1 MFSKGYREVT
11 LLGQNV
17 DSYLWKSEDGSVT
30 VDFPELLE
38 RVAAISPLLRVR
50 FATNHPKDISD
61 SLIDVMASHGNI
73 CRHIHL
79 PVQSGSN
86 RLLEKMRRRYTREWY
101 LERVAA
107 IRKAMEK
114 TNMLYGM

>member
-79 PVQSGSN
+79 PV
-86 RLLEKMRRRYTREWY
+86 
-101 LERVAA
+101 RVRISIVMISLFLISFLSSSVVPSA
-107 IRKAMEK
+107 RF
-114 TNMLYGM
+114 LP